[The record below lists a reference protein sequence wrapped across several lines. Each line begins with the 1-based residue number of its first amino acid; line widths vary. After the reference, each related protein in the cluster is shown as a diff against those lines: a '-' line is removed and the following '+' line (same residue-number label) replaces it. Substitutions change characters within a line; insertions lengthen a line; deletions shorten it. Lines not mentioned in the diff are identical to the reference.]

1 MINICPN
8 CFEELEESRLLYEL
22 YFYEGYGLN
31 TIMDKVAGGSDIAR
45 VIAKERDNVLY
56 ERYVDETVHYHIGR
70 DDGYTIEA
78 FREMI
83 CRIKKD
89 YLEAR
94 KRAEKYLEGTSKED
108 AQQKLTQSGLAVL
121 ELGGEKEDKSIT
133 MYIRHNNGFRDEIAR
148 LLPCCPN
155 CHKSLPLYWYEADRF
170 EAVAIIAQKAASK
183 TTMIVS
189 LLANQCSA
197 LRFLDEELQ
206 VLPAHDPQKDP
217 FYKGLEEQ
225 SRLLAEKGYCPDA
238 SKTKMLAP
246 LFLFIKYREQKIILG
261 IYDIAG
267 EVIEQFNHLD
277 YRTKYISRMDS
288 YIYLVDMEKNCCY
301 SQVQE
306 EEIKLMNLEQQG
318 EYQMSGRIIAA
329 AELLDGAKGIHMSQD
344 SLNLYQKLKNY
355 MSLNHQLDALKKKRL
370 MLTIAKSDVLEK
382 EEELTEIEQKYLL
395 MRKMNH
401 FQAVQNRILEPI
413 VKKVFLRYVTD
424 EARLDECKSTFGKI
438 SFHAVSA
445 TGCATTMQEMDGK
458 KCYVLNKPYN
468 PIRIAEPFV
477 MAILESLN
485 EDRRDVK

>member
-1 MINICPN
+1 MNICPN

-22 YFYEGYGLN
+22 YFYEGYGLS
-31 TIMDKVAGGSDIAR
+31 TIMDKVAGGSDIVK
-45 VIAKERDNVLY
+45 VIAKERDDILY
-56 ERYVDETVHYHIGR
+56 ERYLDETIHYHIGR

-83 CRIKKD
+83 CHIRED

-94 KRAEKYLEGTSKED
+94 KRATEYLAGASGED
-108 AQQKLTQSGLAVL
+108 AKQKLTQSGLAVL
-121 ELGGEKEDKSIT
+121 ELGDAKEDRSIT

-155 CHKSLPLYWYEADRF
+155 CHKSLQLYWYEADCF

-225 SRLLAEKGYCPDA
+225 SRLLEEKGYCPDA

-246 LFLFIKYREQKIILG
+246 LFLFIKYRGKKMILG

-267 EVIEQFNHLD
+267 EVIEQFSHLD
-277 YRTKYISRMDS
+277 YRTKYISRMGS
-288 YIYLVDMEKNCCY
+288 YIYLVDMEKNCGH
-301 SQVQE
+301 SQGRE
-306 EEIKLMNLEQQG
+306 EEIRLLDLEQQG
-318 EYQMSGRIIAA
+318 EYQISGRVITAE
-329 AELLDGAKGIHMSQD
+329 ELLEGSSGMHMHRE
-344 SLNLYQKLKNY
+344 SLDLYQKLKNY
-355 MSLNHQLDALKKKRL
+355 MSLNHQLDALKDKHL

-382 EEELTEIEQKYLL
+382 EEELTEIEQRYLL

-424 EARLDECKSTFGKI
+424 EARLEECKSTFGKV

-445 TGCATTMQEMDGK
+445 TGCATTMQEIEGK

-485 EDRRDVK
+485 EDRGNVK